1 MGTKHGNTP
10 SKLTLRRPD
19 EPSAV
24 DGGTIEPQAKTSRGR
39 TTQIMFETFNVHAM
53 YVAIQAVPSVH
64 ASERA
69 LGSVMYSC
77 DGVWHTVTIYEGY
90 ASPHAILRVD
100 LARRD
105 VTEYRIKS

>member
-1 MGTKHGNTP
+1 VRVTEAP
-10 SKLTLRRPD
+10 SNLEAYR
-19 EPSAV
+19 E
-24 DGGTIEPQAKTSRGR
+24 R

-64 ASERA
+64 ASERTM
-69 LGSVMYSC
+69 GSVMYSC

-90 ASPHAILRVD
+90 ALPHAILRVD
-100 LARRD
+100 LAGRD